1 MADAVH
7 GFGHGFGGQT
17 MRMAV
22 YGAGAIGGVVG
33 AGMVANG
40 EDIVLI
46 DAVPEHVDAM
56 NAKGLRVEGILGDTT
71 VPVRAA
77 LPAAARG
84 PFDVVFL
91 AVKSQHTDAALD
103 VVEGLIGPSSAVVS
117 LQNGI
122 NEPGIVARIGRERTI
137 GAMVDFSA
145 DYEEPGRIVRGRRGN
160 IFVGELDGTM
170 TERLERIRQ
179 ALGHAVPTHA
189 TDNIMGFV
197 WAKLVKGS
205 LDATTALVDASIGDV
220 RGSIT
225 YRRAL
230 VEVIRE
236 GVLVARAEG
245 VKVEAF
251 DHFDP
256 EPFVDTSPAGLEA
269 SYAVLAGMAQGAVG
283 DLKVRTG
290 YWRDIMIRRRKTEIA
305 YVTGE
310 IVRRGERHAVP
321 TPVNR
326 RQLEMFEEIEAGR
339 RPMVWENLADL
350 LDAVGQPAV
359 AATPAP

>member
-1 MADAVH
+1 
-7 GFGHGFGGQT
+7 
-17 MRMAV
+17 
-22 YGAGAIGGVVG
+22 
-33 AGMVANG
+33 
-40 EDIVLI
+40 
-46 DAVPEHVDAM
+46 
-56 NAKGLRVEGILGDTT
+56 
-71 VPVRAA
+71 
-77 LPAAARG
+77 LPADVRG

-103 VVEGLIGPSSAVVS
+103 VVAGLIGPTSAVVS

-122 NEPGIVARIGRERTI
+122 NEPGIAARIGRDRTI

-145 DYEEPGRIVRGRRGN
+145 DYEEPGRIIRGRRGN
-160 IFVGELDGTM
+160 VFVGELDGSM
-170 TERLERIRQ
+170 TARLERIRQ
-179 ALGHAVPTHA
+179 ALDHAVPAHA

-197 WAKLVKGS
+197 WAKVVKGS
-205 LDATTALVDASIGDV
+205 LDGTTALVDASIGDV
-220 RGSIT
+220 RGSVT

-251 DHFDP
+251 DHFNP

-269 SYAVLAGMAQGAVG
+269 SYAVLAEMARGAVG

-290 YWRDIMIRRRKTEIA
+290 YWRDIVVRRRKTEIE
-305 YVTGE
+305 YITGE
-310 IVRRGERHAVP
+310 IVRRGEKHGVP

-326 RQLEMFEEIEAGR
+326 RQLELFEDIEAGR
-339 RPMVWENLADL
+339 RPMTWENLAEL
-350 LDAVGQPAV
+350 LNAIGQS
-359 AATPAP
+359 ATPDPRPIRTSSARSGLRRERADVLTSGFRTPWGCHSRRP